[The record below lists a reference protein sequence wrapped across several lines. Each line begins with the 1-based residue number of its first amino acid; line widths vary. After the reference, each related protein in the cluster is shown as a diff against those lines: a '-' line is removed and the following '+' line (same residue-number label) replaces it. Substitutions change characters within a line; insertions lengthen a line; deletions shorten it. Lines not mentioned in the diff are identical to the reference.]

1 MEIINYEKKDM
12 KPLTTLT
19 KEQKKIHCK
28 QKTCYI

>member
-19 KEQKKIHCK
+19 KEQKKI
-28 QKTCYI
+28 QKKCYI